1 MAGRRGASP
10 LATAEQFAGSDVF
23 DCLGCAGE
31 QVGSALS
38 ILQSRRAFRCVE
50 VICVGAIQ
58 TKHGRRWRAGSQA
71 LIEFAKT

>member
-38 ILQSRRAFRCVE
+38 ILQSRRAFPVRRGYLRRSYSDE
-50 VICVGAIQ
+50 TWAAMA
-58 TKHGRRWRAGSQA
+58 GRLSSVD
-71 LIEFAKT
+71 

>member
-1 MAGRRGASP
+1 MAGRRGASA

-38 ILQSRRAFRCVE
+38 LLQSQRAPWS
-50 VICVGAIQ
+50 AP
-58 TKHGRRWRAGSQA
+58 TPSH
-71 LIEFAKT
+71 